1 MYTVFFQHVVF
12 DAEVKSEASHD
23 PRGEAT
29 GKEVI
34 IKVTNK
40 KIHKVNLD
48 FFVVVI
54 VLSLLL

>member
-1 MYTVFFQHVVF
+1 MYTVLFQHVVF

-23 PRGEAT
+23 PRGLAT

-40 KIHKVNLD
+40 KIHKVILY
-48 FFVVVI
+48 
-54 VLSLLL
+54 

>member
-1 MYTVFFQHVVF
+1 MYIVLFQHVVF

-23 PRGEAT
+23 PRGLAT

-40 KIHKVNLD
+40 KILKVNIYYLNRYM
-48 FFVVVI
+48 
-54 VLSLLL
+54 